1 MVYFSNG
8 DIDIDESQDG
18 VESIYLAGRI
28 LKEAFDKVK
37 DEGGVHL
44 RGVKDRLEVLLSLS
58 NSFCETVT
66 DTIIAVMQRT
76 VSEIGEKDDVDYLSS
91 THHVIGKS
99 VRSVSN
105 YVYVYLLF
113 MEQLVSF

>member
-1 MVYFSNG
+1 
-8 DIDIDESQDG
+8 
-18 VESIYLAGRI
+18 
-28 LKEAFDKVK
+28 
-37 DEGGVHL
+37 
-44 RGVKDRLEVLLSLS
+44 
-58 NSFCETVT
+58 
-66 DTIIAVMQRT
+66 MQRT

-99 VRSVSN
+99 IRSVNN